1 MPSPYAKAL
10 VSVNTAAKVSGGTTV
25 PSAASVVFTGE
36 STTGWQS
43 QKWELYDY
51 PTGFTAP
58 TGWSTDA
65 NGVIFSTDVA
75 PTAIAL
81 PANTTRWGKYALRLT
96 VVPVG
101 GGASLVD
108 EQTMLSMLSPKG
120 QRAIAFNETTQFGGA
135 RKAIAAEY
143 QANLVTI
150 ESQLGTGGG
159 GSTPTGTGLRKVVGG
174 AENAAASLLVNA
186 DVDPAAAIAASK
198 IAAPGASGN
207 PLVNS
212 ASAIGAATN
221 WTMGTGLAGGAGSF
235 LSIGTAP
242 NIGEIRLPNG
252 GTIYGLGP
260 AASNAQLLRYGN
272 GGGYLLEIGET
283 GLVGETRLIA
293 TSGGGGSI
301 TGYLGAG
308 NVFSFATS
316 GTSFAVGGVT
326 FLNMTSAYGTIEA
339 WKPLSGSYTNSSPFK
354 WGATS
359 VASANAG
366 VTLTMVQCYCPNI
379 VFTSGATATFAAT
392 GAPTGAGVEYL
403 VANESGQAMTFMG
416 IAIAN
421 GATSRIAYNTT
432 AAAWRKVS

>member
-1 MPSPYAKAL
+1 MAASPLVQVRDGAGAYQPTTNGINVTPGNSVVINL
-10 VSVNTAAKVSGGTTV
+10 VSTADV
-25 PSAASVVFTGE
+25 
-36 STTGWQS
+36 QS
-43 QKWELYDY
+43 WLCDCLYTDDLSD
-51 PTGFTAP
+51 AP
-58 TGWSTDA
+58 TVTASMTIDP
-65 NGVIFSTDVA
+65 VA
-75 PTAIAL
+75 KTATL
-81 PANTTRWGKYALRLT
+81 PAPVAGRKYICRSRINGGIGPDGLPKPSYTTTFAVCTLVNGKRVLAT
-96 VVPVG
+96 
-101 GGASLVD
+101 
-108 EQTMLSMLSPKG
+108 
-120 QRAIAFNETTQFGGA
+120 NETTESNATFGWIVDFNA
-135 RKAIAAEY
+135 QIRA
-143 QANLVTI
+143 T
-150 ESQLGTGGG
+150 SSGG

-221 WTMGTGLAGGAGSF
+221 WTIGTGLAGGAGSF

-326 FLNMTSAYGTIEA
+326 FLNMTSAYGTIET

-379 VFTSGATATFAAT
+379 VFTSGATATFVAT
-392 GAPTGAGVEYL
+392 GAPAGAGVEYL